1 MRIILSIILT
11 IASLGLNA
19 QIRYIELVSES
30 DISDRTLDLK
40 TQSGNISIASGN
52 PLNPNI
58 ADSSFIDSRDGKAYK
73 MINIGEQWWMA
84 ENLAYLPS
92 VSPSSEESRTS
103 SYYYVFDYQGS
114 SVNEA
119 KVKSNYQTYGVLY
132 NWPAA
137 VIACPEGWHLPSD
150 AEWKQLEMYLGMS
163 QADSDD
169 DGLRGINEGS
179 MLAGNSGL
187 WKDGSLVNDTAFGT
201 SAFMTHPGGHR
212 DHGGTFW
219 GFGSAADFW
228 SSTED
233 DASNAWGRLLDY
245 YYSNMVRLSYY
256 KDNGFSARCIKD

>member
-58 ADSSFIDSRDGKAYK
+58 ADSSFIDSRDEKAYK

-103 SYYYVFDYQGS
+103 SYYYV
-114 SVNEA
+114 
-119 KVKSNYQTYGVLY
+119 LIIR
-132 NWPAA
+132 AA
-137 VIACPEGWHLPSD
+137 V
-150 AEWKQLEMYLGMS
+150 
-163 QADSDD
+163 
-169 DGLRGINEGS
+169 
-179 MLAGNSGL
+179 
-187 WKDGSLVNDTAFGT
+187 
-201 SAFMTHPGGHR
+201 
-212 DHGGTFW
+212 
-219 GFGSAADFW
+219 
-228 SSTED
+228 STKPRLKVIIKRTE
-233 DASNAWGRLLDY
+233 SYITGRQQ
-245 YYSNMVRLSYY
+245 
-256 KDNGFSARCIKD
+256 